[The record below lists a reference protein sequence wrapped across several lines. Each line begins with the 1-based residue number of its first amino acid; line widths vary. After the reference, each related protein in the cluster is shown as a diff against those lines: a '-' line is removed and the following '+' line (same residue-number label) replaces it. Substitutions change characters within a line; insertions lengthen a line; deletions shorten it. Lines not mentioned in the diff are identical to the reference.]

1 MKTKILILIA
11 GIILLGACSNKFD
24 LTKRKYNKGYYFSI
38 CKNVPPNK
46 LKNNQK
52 VTVSDY
58 LQNNDVVLYKHES
71 SLNNQKNPI
80 ELNTTVLKHF
90 EANSKKKSNMLNDAL
105 VSANNK
111 NIHVPKPILKPISNL
126 SIKKYIKK
134 SQTSDTDLLIQII
147 LSLFPIICLIAVYLH
162 DGKTITLNFFI
173 DLLLHLTFI
182 GAMVFALLVVF
193 DVVDLK

>member
-38 CKNVPPNK
+38 SKNVSSNK
-46 LKNNQK
+46 RKNNQK
-52 VTVSDY
+52 ITVSDY
-58 LQNNDVVLYKHES
+58 LQKKNVVLYKHEP
-71 SLNNQKNPI
+71 SLNNLKKSI
-80 ELNTTVLKHF
+80 ELNTPILKHF
-90 EANSKKKSNMLNDAL
+90 EANSKKQSNILNDAL

-111 NIHVPKPILKPISNL
+111 TIHVPKPILKPITNL

-134 SQTSDTDLLIQII
+134 SQTSDTDLVIQII

-173 DLLLHLTFI
+173 DLLLHITLI

-193 DVVDLK
+193 DIVDLK